1 MQPFHI
7 VIRALPNRE
16 LPTRR
21 IILAG
26 HNIDALIVPA
36 ELQATPLGVSFE
48 QAANALELFPRMHVE
63 PDGSFV
69 WVSSLEEEAAS
80 QVDGN
85 LYDRD
90 GSLIAIDLKGTCGQ
104 TQLSR
109 LFDVFRADSRELM
122 IELVRDAVFL
132 RERDFLAIDSR
143 SDLQ

>member
-16 LPTRR
+16 LPTQQ
-21 IILAG
+21 ITLAG
-26 HNIDALIVPA
+26 RDVTALIVPA

-48 QAANALELFPRMHVE
+48 QATDALELFPRMHVE

-69 WVSSLEEEAAS
+69 WVSSSEEECW

-90 GSLIAIDLKGTCGQ
+90 GSLIAIDLKGTCSQ
-104 TQLSR
+104 TSLAQ
-109 LFDVFRADSRELM
+109 LFDVFRAAGGELM
-122 IELVRDAVFL
+122 IELVRDAVFV
-132 RERDFLAIDSR
+132 RKRDFLDSL
-143 SDLQ
+143 S